1 MANSNSLEVTIR
13 NRRNPLWP
21 QVVIGLTF
29 ATVLVAVAGLM
40 LNLLP
45 KDLGFLMLA
54 GSGSLVVVMMMFI
67 TLAASMGIAQRWI
80 PYPVKRVKL
89 GAFLD
94 TSPGGMR
101 YRPPNILQI
110 TFGPDPLED
119 YAEDAGLKRL
129 CQVSITMRDPVS
141 FGLIVSDTDA
151 ARLREWA
158 IERRIPVNDP
168 EGMGLAVANR
178 ETVDRTIRN
187 HRYHFWPPAIVF
199 AIVGVICL
207 TVAVVLGGWLPRD
220 LRALA
225 IVGTIIIFAATT
237 SFALRRLP
245 HPVARIK
252 LGAFLQTFPGGLAHP
267 PSMISDLSFGP
278 DPAEDYV
285 ETPLPVRMCQAR
297 IIMRDGRRF
306 QLIVS
311 AGDAARLR
319 EWATHM
325 GVAVEDVHGHSARDV
340 GNEAS

>member
-40 LNLLP
+40 LNWLP
-45 KDLGFLMLA
+45 KDLGFLMLV

-110 TFGPDPLED
+110 AFGPDPLED
-119 YAEDAGLKRL
+119 YAEAPGPERL
-129 CQVSITMRDPVS
+129 RQVSITMRDPVS

-151 ARLREWA
+151 DRLREWA
-158 IERRIPVNDP
+158 IEKRIPVNDP

-187 HRYHFWPPAIVF
+187 HRYHFWPPAVVF

-207 TVAVVLGGWLPRD
+207 TVAVALLSWLPQEVAPVV
-220 LRALA
+220 LVGAIILYALLA
-225 IVGTIIIFAATT
+225 SLTV
-237 SFALRRLP
+237 RRLP
-245 HPVARIK
+245 HPVSRVK

-267 PSMISDLSFGP
+267 PSMISDITFGP

-297 IIMRDGRRF
+297 ISMRNGWRF

-311 AGDAARLR
+311 NGDAARLR
-319 EWATHM
+319 EWATEM
-325 GVAVEDVHGHSARDV
+325 GVAVEDAHGHSAREV
-340 GNEAS
+340 RKKAS